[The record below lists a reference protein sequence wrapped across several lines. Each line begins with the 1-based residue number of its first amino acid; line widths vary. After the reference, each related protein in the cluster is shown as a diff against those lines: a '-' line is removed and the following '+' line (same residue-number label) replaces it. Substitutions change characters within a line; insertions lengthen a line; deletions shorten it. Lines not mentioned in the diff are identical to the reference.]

1 VTLPDPRGRASA
13 PSGVGRRA
21 CFPFL
26 VVAAM
31 LGPLAVACGY
41 PLSADELAL
50 TPSPSSSDTGTF
62 GQPAVPLAAAAATVE
77 RGPSPVTA
85 ETGIAPAAATATAT
99 LVPISRAQPTAT
111 ASPRPPAATST
122 APSSTPTP
130 PPPSATA
137 VASAGG
143 PGPAGGA
150 QAQQAIE
157 IINRIRAQ
165 ANLSQL
171 AVSPVLMQAAQ
182 DYARLLGERNWWGH
196 DGPDGSSPQARIA
209 RAGYSGY
216 MKGEAL
222 SAGQNNAQAAV
233 DAWMGSP
240 AHRLIIYEPAAV
252 EIGMGYFE
260 TSGASY
266 CCYWVLVTGVP

>member
-1 VTLPDPRGRASA
+1 
-13 PSGVGRRA
+13 
-21 CFPFL
+21 
-26 VVAAM
+26 
-31 LGPLAVACGY
+31 
-41 PLSADELAL
+41 
-50 TPSPSSSDTGTF
+50 
-62 GQPAVPLAAAAATVE
+62 
-77 RGPSPVTA
+77 
-85 ETGIAPAAATATAT
+85 
-99 LVPISRAQPTAT
+99 
-111 ASPRPPAATST
+111 
-122 APSSTPTP
+122 
-130 PPPSATA
+130 

-143 PGPAGGA
+143 SSGTSGGA

-233 DAWMGSP
+233 DAWLGSP

-266 CCYWVLVTGVP
+266 CCYWVLITGVP